1 LNAKR
6 LRMNRRE
13 GLLIFLLLNT
23 YGIYHLST
31 RRRVQGQIQEDSEE
45 ALFERSDVGDGRGVF
60 FLNLNSAVRYFTP
73 PSRQGLTSSN
83 PGSPSARLTCSGVQ
97 SAAACPGPCPQKIPR
112 AFGLKVSFE
121 MSSIHDATHVSSLAR
136 PCG

>member
-1 LNAKR
+1 MNAKR

-60 FLNLNSAVRYFTP
+60 FL
-73 PSRQGLTSSN
+73 
-83 PGSPSARLTCSGVQ
+83 
-97 SAAACPGPCPQKIPR
+97 I
-112 AFGLKVSFE
+112 
-121 MSSIHDATHVSSLAR
+121 
-136 PCG
+136 